1 MTAALGKALQFAR
14 LHLPR
19 PLDADAVLALLGR
32 LAPDR
37 QSGHLVLE
45 LHAESGSQVR
55 CLLGARPVDMAR
67 LGHLLGHFLPGSLL
81 EVTPERPPARP
92 PVTAAGRLRVRP
104 SYLPLS
110 MDAPENVSRA
120 VLSAVSIPLAPDEA
134 LVVQVILGE
143 RILPRV
149 LPAEF
154 QDPSLPLAQLLL
166 VGTRPAGAELR
177 GRLRKRVEHPGFMA
191 TIRVGAAAA
200 TRQRRTSLL
209 LGVLSGLT
217 VAQGPGTRIRLVHDS
232 AERLNEGRRPWLW
245 PLKLSVPELVGLLAW
260 PLGEEELPG
269 LPPLHPK
276 PLRASARVHQGERVF
291 AQSAAPGDTRRIG
304 ISARDQTFHGVAYG
318 PSGSGKTNVLLR
330 LILADIAAG
339 RPVIVLDP
347 KQQLIDSILAR
358 VPADQVDR
366 IVELNPADASPVSF
380 NPLDVGQRDP
390 DVIVDGL
397 LAVFAAVFADGY
409 GPRTADIFSSGLR
422 TLARG
427 SLPNAPATLTDLPR
441 LFTDPA
447 FRRPYVGRVQGDL
460 ALAGFWSWYD
470 DLAPANQAAILAAP
484 MNKLRQFLLR
494 PAVVRMLD
502 QRSGKF
508 RLRDVFRTNKVVLVG
523 LNEGL
528 IGPGVASLI
537 GSLVIAEVWQAVQER
552 AGEPGAHLR
561 PGTVYVDEAPRFVHL
576 PTSLADALAIS
587 RSLSVGWFLAA
598 QFRSQFPAELRT
610 AVDINARSKVVF
622 ATEADDARDLAT
634 KLAPELEPV
643 DFMSL
648 RRFEAYVNLVAD
660 GAPSGWALVKTLP
673 PPPVTGDAEAVRAIA
688 RTNWSPQPSTSTG
701 GPAAGVQGA
710 VEPGLLQSLLIL
722 RGSAGQAR
730 PRRSSGRRKPS

>member
-1 MTAALGKALQFAR
+1 MTVTWSR

-32 LAPDR
+32 LASDR

-45 LHAESGSQVR
+45 LRAESGSQVR
-55 CLLGARPVDMAR
+55 YLLGARPVDMAR

-81 EVTPERPPARP
+81 EDAPKQPPTRP

-110 MDAPENVSRA
+110 MDTPENVSRA
-120 VLSAVSIPLAPDEA
+120 VLSALAVPLASDET
-134 LVVQVILGE
+134 LVVQVILGP
-143 RILPRV
+143 RILPSV
-149 LPAEF
+149 LPTEI
-154 QDPSLPLAQLLL
+154 QDPSLPLTQLLL

-177 GRLRKRVEHPGFMA
+177 GRLRKRVEHPGFMT

-200 TRQRRTSLL
+200 TRQRRTALL

-232 AERLNEGRRPWLW
+232 VERLNKGRRPWLW
-245 PLKLSVPELVGLLAW
+245 PLKLSVPELAGLLAW

-276 PLRASARVHQGERVF
+276 PIRASARVHQGERVF
-291 AQSAAPGDTRRIG
+291 ARSAAPGDDRLVG
-304 ISARDQTFHGVAYG
+304 IAPTDQTFHGVAYG

-339 RPVIVLDP
+339 RPVVVLDP
-347 KQQLIDSILAR
+347 KQQLIDDILAR

-366 IVELNPADASPVSF
+366 IVELNAADASPTGF
-380 NPLDVGQRDP
+380 NPLDVGHRDP
-390 DVIVDGL
+390 DVVVDGI

-441 LFTDPA
+441 LFTDPP

-460 ALAGFWSWYD
+460 ALAQFWAAWEEQG
-470 DLAPANQAAILAAP
+470 PAAQAAVLAAP

-502 QRSGKF
+502 QREGRF
-508 RLRDVFRTNKVVLVG
+508 RMRDVFRTNKVVLAP

-528 IGPGVASLI
+528 VGPGTASLL
-537 GSLVIAEVWQAVQER
+537 GSLIIAETWAAVQER
-552 AGEPGAHLR
+552 ASEPGAHLR

-610 AVDINARSKVVF
+610 AVDINARSKIVF
-622 ATEADDARDLAT
+622 ATEADDARDIAH
-634 KLAPELEPV
+634 KLAPELEPA

-648 RRFEAYVNLVAD
+648 PRFHAYANLVAD

-673 PPPVTGDAEAVRAIA
+673 PPPITADAEAVRAVA
-688 RTNWSPQPSTSTG
+688 RTNWSPQSSMPTG
-701 GPAAGVQGA
+701 GAVGGVQGT
-710 VEPGLLQSLLIL
+710 VEPPQIG
-722 RGSAGQAR
+722 RK
-730 PRRSSGRRKPS
+730 RRTKPAEE